1 MEIIEKIQNVL
12 KNESSIAL
20 AYVFGSYARGQAI
33 SESDCDVAVYFK
45 TADGSLEREETTVY
59 PLEDKIWLELERA
72 TSKNIDLIVLNRVP
86 SLLVYKI
93 LNEGIPVI
101 DGDARVRSGLISNA
115 GFDALDFL
123 ATADDWRLIS
133 ARSSSLNEIDRNRL
147 LRLIDFLEQELA
159 DGGHFTGITWQIY
172 QTDSDKRRNCERWVE
187 NIVNCSIDIAKII
200 LASEKRLLPETYKE
214 ILRMLSI
221 MPGIS
226 EDTTLRLAAFAK
238 LRNILAHEYLD
249 VRFEQIQRFL
259 AQAQELY
266 ATLIVFGRDFLKK

>member
-1 MEIIEKIQNVL
+1 
-12 KNESSIAL
+12 
-20 AYVFGSYARGQAI
+20 
-33 SESDCDVAVYFK
+33 
-45 TADGSLEREETTVY
+45 
-59 PLEDKIWLELERA
+59 
-72 TSKNIDLIVLNRVP
+72 
-86 SLLVYKI
+86 
-93 LNEGIPVI
+93 
-101 DGDARVRSGLISNA
+101 
-115 GFDALDFL
+115 
-123 ATADDWRLIS
+123 
-133 ARSSSLNEIDRNRL
+133 
-147 LRLIDFLEQELA
+147 LIDFLEQELA